1 MEPEKIHLELEQF
14 KKFLVLNYSLR
25 PVTIKG
31 HLGNIRRMLQKIQII
46 NPEKEEVTNYVYEM
60 KTSEKSPSHLCNN
73 ISSIEKYMDFKKKLV
88 RYSKPKR
95 QRTLVTD
102 VLTEAEVSRII
113 QSCKNVKELAMITV
127 LAYSGIRNR
136 SFCFL
141 QVKDVDFGNNTL
153 TIRKVKGRKEYI
165 ANISSDCIKILLK
178 YLEEYKKKPD
188 CFLFTTKVKDNQ
200 YTCSDVRKFVI
211 TLSSRANIEKSVY
224 PHLFR
229 HSLASNML
237 NRGAGIILIKEQLGH
252 DWIQSTETYLS
263 CFPNR
268 IKSEYEIYKPSY
280 I

>member
-1 MEPEKIHLELEQF
+1 MDTKKVQLELEQF

-25 PVTIKG
+25 PITING
-31 HLGNIRRMLQKIQII
+31 HLGNIRRMLQKIQTT
-46 NPEKEEVTNYVYEM
+46 NPEKEEVTDYVYEL
-60 KTSEKSPSHLCNN
+60 KNSEKSSSHLCNN
-73 ISSIEKYMDFKKKLV
+73 ISSVEKYMDFKKKLV

-95 QRTLVTD
+95 QRKLIMD

-113 QSCKNVKELAMITV
+113 QACKNIKELGMISS

-136 SFCFL
+136 SFCYL
-141 QVKDVDFGNNTL
+141 QVQDIDFGNNTL
-153 TIRKVKGRKEYI
+153 RIRKVKGRKEYI
-165 ANISSDCIKILLK
+165 ANISSDCVKILLK
-178 YLEEYKKKPD
+178 YLGEYKKKPND
-188 CFLFTTKVKDNQ
+188 FLFTTKVKDNQ
-200 YTCSDVRKFVI
+200 YTCSDIRKFVI
-211 TLSSRANIEKSVY
+211 TLAKRAKIEKNVH

-268 IKSEYEIYKPSY
+268 IKSEYEIYKPAY